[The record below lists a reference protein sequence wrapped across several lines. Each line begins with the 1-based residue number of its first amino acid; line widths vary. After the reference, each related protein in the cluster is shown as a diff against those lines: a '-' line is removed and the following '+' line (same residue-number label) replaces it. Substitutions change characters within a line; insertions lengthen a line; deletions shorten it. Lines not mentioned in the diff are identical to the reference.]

1 MHAMFFDAT
10 SFNQNINTWN
20 VLQVTDMTNMFRN
33 AVSFNEY
40 IGNWKTSSVTAMEFM
55 FHNALSFSKDVSTWD
70 DSNAQTDMMFFL
82 APAFT
87 EKFSCSNRDSGPPS
101 SCSPMASVDAVTI
114 EVENPYES
122 LTDATFLGALRSCF
136 CEFDIWDQ
144 ANSNRVCL
152 EDSNTKAPEVLWYH
166 NFYNNG
172 GEGWAQFNEADINAE
187 CITFEWSQY
196 EEWPKGISSL
206 ETDDENYDFARRHIV
221 YHKRYGFISDWDVGA
236 VTNMAGAFKNRGLS
250 SFSVLDL
257 RKWDVTNVED
267 MSDMFLNARFGNVL
281 FGDDWEVERV
291 ADMSGMF
298 QNVSITD
305 TLTNFQNWN
314 VRNVVNM
321 DRMFYNAPL
330 GFSGEGLGDWDVSSV
345 RSAEYMFAGALAFN
359 ENLSNWDTSSLRNA
373 RGMFYAA
380 YGFNSDLSAW
390 NVANIQDAAYM
401 FAHASKYSGY
411 LSSWALP
418 PSSNTVEM
426 FQGAAAFNAAYTCM
440 TETSGPP
447 QTCVPRVL

>member
-1 MHAMFFDAT
+1 MFFQA
-10 SFNQNINTWN
+10 
-20 VLQVTDMTNMFRN
+20 R
-33 AVSFNEY
+33 
-40 IGNWKTSSVTAMEFM
+40 
-55 FHNALSFSKDVSTWD
+55 
-70 DSNAQTDMMFFL
+70 
-82 APAFT
+82 AFT

-101 SCSPMASVDAVTI
+101 SCSPMALVDAVTI

-136 CEFDIWDQ
+136 CESDIWDE
-144 ANSNRVCL
+144 ANSRRVCL
-152 EDSNTKAPEVLWYH
+152 EDPNTSYRDFLWYH
-166 NFYNNG
+166 TFYNYG
-172 GEGWAQFNEADINAE
+172 GEGWAQFNEADITAE
-187 CITFEWSQY
+187 CIHFTWSQFV
-196 EEWPKGISSL
+196 EWPKGIKDL
-206 ETDDENYDFARRHIV
+206 ETDDENYDFARRHVV

-236 VTNMAGAFKNRGLS
+236 VTNMAGAFKNRGLFYS

-281 FGDDWEVERV
+281 FGDDWKVERV

-447 QTCVPRVL
+447 QTCVPRGL